1 MKTGD
6 RVMIRFEGQSVQ
18 GKVELASGNGA
29 SLMLAFEAVLG
40 GYVGMMPVI
49 REGDGPLYLDLIH
62 GKPVTVER
70 MS

>member
-1 MKTGD
+1 
-6 RVMIRFEGQSVQ
+6 MIRYDGRSVQ
-18 GKVELASGNGA
+18 GKIELASSNGA
-29 SLMLAFEAVLG
+29 SLMLKFETVLG

-49 REGDGPLYLDLIH
+49 REGDGPAYLDLIE